1 MLCLLLLL
9 PSTASIA
16 ALNEEETR
24 SWKKGCK
31 AQVMSWNINLIF
43 ESFLSLF
50 LACFIQA
57 CLSNYS
63 SIAKGRLKGQS
74 LGSSLAGTWAGVAWG
89 AGAEQSSLCAVR
101 DPVSV
106 PRCHRSGL
114 QEGLP
119 AQPRAAESRTFTYL
133 LPTNSRKL
141 ITFDTTY
148 FFASFFFSPLPN

>member
-50 LACFIQA
+50 LACFRQA

-106 PRCHRSGL
+106 HAVTALVCRRGFLLSPVQLSPAPLLTCFL
-114 QEGLP
+114 QTLG
-119 AQPRAAESRTFTYL
+119 
-133 LPTNSRKL
+133 N
-141 ITFDTTY
+141 
-148 FFASFFFSPLPN
+148 

>member
-89 AGAEQSSLCAVR
+89 A
-101 DPVSV
+101 SV
-106 PRCHRSGL
+106 PCGSPCLSHTVTALVCRRGFLLS
-114 QEGLP
+114 P
-119 AQPRAAESRTFTYL
+119 AQLSPAPL
-133 LPTNSRKL
+133 LTCFLQTLGN
-141 ITFDTTY
+141 
-148 FFASFFFSPLPN
+148 